1 MARKTTSKNGKP
13 TAAAAGK
20 AVKAATDKAMREEAN
35 RILAEI
41 VFDLRDSQN
50 QTWAQIADAVGWG
63 DGNAT
68 GRLQFLYFQEQAR
81 RDPSLRITWK
91 TRTDLGKKVVALR
104 NRAKD
109 PLSWGKI
116 AAYAGTGEGLIK
128 SVYAE
133 ASGGSHVGHRI
144 GKGGRR
150 IDGST
155 PAVKTSTKQPAAS
168 KASKPAAA
176 GKTTGKRRAAKA
188 AAPAATPKA
197 RTPRRPARRT
207 TA

>member
-1 MARKTTSKNGKP
+1 MARKTSGKLTP
-13 TAAAAGK
+13 AAAGK
-20 AVKAATDKAMREEAN
+20 AVKAASDKAAKEEAN

-41 VFDLRDSQN
+41 VYDARENQG

-81 RDPSLRITWK
+81 RDPSLRITYK
-91 TRTDLGKKVVALR
+91 SRADLGKKVVALR
-104 NRAKD
+104 NRKSD

-116 AAYAGTGEGLIK
+116 AAYVGVVEGMIK
-128 SVYAE
+128 AVYAE

-150 IDGST
+150 IDGDKSAST
-155 PAVKTSTKQPAAS
+155 PKP
-168 KASKPAAA
+168 KATRTPKGSSSAEA

-188 AAPAATPKA
+188 APAATAKPKA
-197 RTPRRPARRT
+197 RAPRRPAHRT

>member
-1 MARKTTSKNGKP
+1 MARKTSARTGKP
-13 TAAAAGK
+13 TPSAAGK
-20 AVKAATDKAMREEAN
+20 AVQNASDKAAKEEAN

-41 VFDLRDSQN
+41 VYDLRENQG
-50 QTWAQIADAVGWG
+50 QTWAQISDSVGWG
-63 DGNAT
+63 DGNAQ

-81 RDPSLRITWK
+81 RDPSLRITYK
-91 TRTDLGKKVVALR
+91 SRADLGKKVVALR
-104 NRAKD
+104 NRKAD

-116 AAYAGTGEGLIK
+116 AAFAGVGEGMIK
-128 SVYAE
+128 AVYAE

-150 IDGST
+150 IDGGSA
-155 PAVKTSTKQPAAS
+155 PKSGKPAA
-168 KASKPAAA
+168 KVSKPAAA

-188 AAPAATPKA
+188 APAPEAKPKA
-197 RTPRRPARRT
+197 RAPRRPARRT